1 MNLKKGLF
9 DDLYTYFSLYA
20 HPSNVS
26 LFQFN
31 DLFKETED
39 NYLMMSNFNIKTALC
54 MIGVFIADYIHF
66 FPKVADV
73 FGNLSIEEQSII
85 DSHNMFGRNENYSII
100 KAIEKK
106 EVTNL
111 DN

>member
-1 MNLKKGLF
+1 MH
-9 DDLYTYFSLYA
+9 TQVA

-26 LFQFN
+26 VFQFD
-31 DLFKETED
+31 DLFKDTDD
-39 NYLMMSNFNIKTALC
+39 NYLMMSNFNIKTSLC
-54 MIGVFIADYIHF
+54 MIGVFIADYINF
-66 FPKVADV
+66 FPDVAKV
-73 FGNLSIEEQSII
+73 FNNLSLEDQSII

-111 DN
+111 DNWINENTLCNR